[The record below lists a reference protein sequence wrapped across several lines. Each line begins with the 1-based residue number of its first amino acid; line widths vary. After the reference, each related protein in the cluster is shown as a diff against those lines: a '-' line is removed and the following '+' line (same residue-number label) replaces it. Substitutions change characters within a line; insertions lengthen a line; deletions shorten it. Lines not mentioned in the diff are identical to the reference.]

1 MNITRFSLGL
11 LGLMVTAPTVLAGG
25 VYSMTNAADG
35 NRVMAYHRADDG
47 GLTPIRSYRTGG
59 LGTGDGLGNQGALAL
74 SQNNAWLYV
83 VNPGS
88 DSLSAFAVDSATG
101 ELRLLQTRL
110 SAGDRPVSVA
120 VFGDLLYVLN
130 AGSDSLKGF
139 RIALTGKLSP
149 LRSSERPLSGGG
161 VGAAQVQFSRDG
173 RTLVVTEK
181 ATNRIVS
188 FPVNAGGHLGEMHIA
203 ESATPTPFGFAFGRR
218 NQMFVTQAA
227 GGSPGASTLAA
238 YKVGNDSALTAIGDP
253 VPVLQTAACWVTVS
267 LDNRYAWTTN
277 TPDDSIAAF
286 ELMEDGRPQ
295 GLVDSSPEP
304 QYSGLTALPSG
315 SRPVD
320 LAVSDDNR
328 YLYSLN
334 TGTHTIGRFHIEPMG
349 FLTPLSNGASNLPT
363 TMNGLAAF

>member
-11 LGLMVTAPTVLAGG
+11 LGLMLTAPTVLAGG

-47 GLTPIRSYRTGG
+47 GLTPIQSYRTGG
-59 LGTGDGLGNQGALAL
+59 LGTGNGLGNQGALAL
-74 SQNNAWLYV
+74 SQNTAWLYV
-83 VNPGS
+83 VNAGS
-88 DSLSAFAVDSATG
+88 DNVSTFAINQATG
-101 ELRLLQTRL
+101 ALKLLQVQT
-110 SAGDRPVSVA
+110 AGGDRPVSLT
-120 VFGDLLYVLN
+120 VFRNLLYVLN
-130 AGSDSLKGF
+130 AGSDSLQGF
-139 RIALTGKLSP
+139 RIATDGKIVPLPNSRRTLSE
-149 LRSSERPLSGGG
+149 SG

-188 FPVNAGGHLGEMHIA
+188 FPVGIHGHLGEMRIA

-238 YKVGNDSALTAIGDP
+238 YKVGTDSALTAIGDP
-253 VPVLQTAACWVTVS
+253 VPVFQTAACWVTVS
-267 LDNRYAWTTN
+267 LDNRYAWTAN
-277 TPDDSIAAF
+277 TPNDSIAAF

-334 TGTHTIGRFHIEPMG
+334 TGTRTIGRFHIEPMG